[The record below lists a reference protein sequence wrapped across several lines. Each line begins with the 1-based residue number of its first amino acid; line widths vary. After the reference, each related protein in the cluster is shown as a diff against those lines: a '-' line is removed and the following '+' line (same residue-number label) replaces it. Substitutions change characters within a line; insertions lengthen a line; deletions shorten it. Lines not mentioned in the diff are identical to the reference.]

1 MSPERT
7 ASVRF
12 IPAEEVQAT
21 QVTAFAYRA
30 IDPELALAA
39 QAGDADDT
47 PIGSQLSTPEEDAA
61 RLASVD
67 QQIYERMQE
76 AERRVQEIEQAAFE
90 KGFASGEAEGRA
102 FGESQYRTYI
112 QRLEGEL
119 KELAEITAQVK
130 DAADEELLALCLAVG
145 EHLAAQQ
152 IESSPQAMRALV
164 DRVLESLPFPVPRTR
179 ETGEKP
185 FIVHLNPQ
193 DLEQVGDHYVGHL
206 GLRLV
211 EDPSLSRGSLTLEAE
226 DGVLDATLER
236 RRQRL
241 MELVGRLMEGA

>member
-1 MSPERT
+1 MSRSARPL
-7 ASVRF
+7 ARF
-12 IPAEEVQAT
+12 IPAEEVQAA
-21 QVTAFAYRA
+21 QVAAFTYRA
-30 IDPELALAA
+30 IDPELAMMAE
-39 QAGDADDT
+39 AGDVDDA
-47 PIGSQLSTPEEDAA
+47 PIGAELSTAEEDAA

-67 QQIYERMQE
+67 QIIYERMQE
-76 AERRVQEIEQAAFE
+76 AERKAAEIEQAAFE
-90 KGFASGEAEGRA
+90 RGFQAGEAEGRA

-119 KELAEITAQVK
+119 KELAEVTALVK
-130 DAADEELLALCLAVG
+130 DQADEQMLALCIAMA

-152 IESSPQAMRALV
+152 IERGRDSIRALV
-164 DRVLESLPFPVPRTR
+164 DRVLENLPFPVPRTR

-185 FIVHLNPQ
+185 LLVHLNPH
-193 DLEQVGDHYVGHL
+193 DLEMLGDHYVGHL

-211 EDPSLSRGSLTLEAE
+211 EDPSLSRGSLSLEAE

-241 MELVGRLMEGA
+241 MELMGRLLEGP

>member
-1 MSPERT
+1 MSPERPP
-7 ASVRF
+7 SVRF
-12 IPAEEVQAT
+12 IPAEEVKAAQLG
-21 QVTAFAYRA
+21 AFAYRA

-39 QAGDADDT
+39 QAGDVDDS
-47 PIGSQLSTPEEDAA
+47 PIGAQLSTPEEDAA

-67 QQIYERMQE
+67 QQIFERMQE

-90 KGFASGEAEGRA
+90 RGFAAGEAEGRA
-102 FGESQYRTYI
+102 FGESQYRSYM
-112 QRLEGEL
+112 QRLEAEL
-119 KELAEITAQVK
+119 KELAEVTAQVK
-130 DAADEELLALCLAVG
+130 EAGDQELLALCLAVG

-152 IESSPQAMRALV
+152 IERGPEAIRALV

-179 ETGEKP
+179 EAGEKP
-185 FIVHLNPQ
+185 LIVHLNPQ
-193 DLEQVGDHYVGHL
+193 DLEQLGDHYVGHL

-211 EDPSLSRGSLTLEAE
+211 EDPGLSRGSLSLEAE

-241 MELVGRLMEGA
+241 MELLHRLLEGP

>member
-1 MSPERT
+1 MSRSARPL
-7 ASVRF
+7 ARF
-12 IPAEEVQAT
+12 IPAEEVKAA
-21 QVTAFAYRA
+21 QVAAFTYRP
-30 IDPELALAA
+30 IDPELAMMAE
-39 QAGDADDT
+39 AGDVDDE
-47 PIGSQLSTPEEDAA
+47 PIGSQLSSAEEDAA

-67 QQIYERMQE
+67 QIIYERMQE
-76 AERRVQEIEQAAFE
+76 AERKASEIEQSAFE
-90 KGFASGEAEGRA
+90 RGFQAGEAEGRA

-119 KELAEITAQVK
+119 KELAEVTAQVK
-130 DAADEELLALCLAVG
+130 DQADEQMLALCIAMG

-152 IESSPQAMRALV
+152 IERGRDSIRALV
-164 DRVLESLPFPVPRTR
+164 DRVLENLPFPVPRTR

-185 FIVHLNPQ
+185 LIVHLNPH
-193 DLEQVGDHYVGHL
+193 DLEMLGDHYVGHL

-211 EDPSLSRGSLTLEAE
+211 EDPSLSRGSLSLEAE

-241 MELVGRLMEGA
+241 MELMGRLLEG

>member
-1 MSPERT
+1 MSPR
-7 ASVRF
+7 RI
-12 IPAEEVQAT
+12 IPAEEVDAGRMES
-21 QVTAFAYRA
+21 FAYRV
-30 IDPELALAA
+30 IDPELILAA
-39 QAGDADDT
+39 QAGDSDDT
-47 PIGSQLSTPEEDAA
+47 PIGAQLSTPEEDAA

-76 AERRVQEIEQAAFE
+76 AERKVQEIEQAAFE
-90 KGFASGEAEGRA
+90 RGFAAGEAEGRA

-119 KELAEITAQVK
+119 KELAEVTAQVRG
-130 DAADEELLALCLAVG
+130 ARDEEMLALCLAMA

-152 IESSPQAMRALV
+152 IDQGPRAIQAIV
-164 DRVLESLPFPVPRTR
+164 DRVLENLPFPVPRTR

-185 FIVHLNPQ
+185 LLVHLNPL
-193 DLEQVGDHYVGHL
+193 DLEQLGDHYVGHL
-206 GLRLV
+206 GLRLL
-211 EDPSLSRGSLTLEAE
+211 EDPSLSRGSLSLEAE

-241 MELVGRLMEGA
+241 LELVGRLMEGA